1 MKVDDS
7 QKDVAGE
14 YIKRYLIL
22 GSRIPFVKVPL
33 FFVGA
38 IALAVRG
45 VEKVV
50 ESRKEKEQIATVVG
64 GGDTSWTTE

>member
-7 QKDVAGE
+7 AQDVAGE

-22 GSRIPFVKVPL
+22 GSRIPFIKVPL

-38 IALAVRG
+38 IALAGKG
-45 VEKVV
+45 VEKLI
-50 ESRKEKEQIATVVG
+50 EARKEKEQIATVVG
-64 GGDTSWTTE
+64 EDTDIWTSE